1 MTPGSHRFPLTRGDQ
16 NRALVTEGGLSRE
29 ALNLANYP

>member
-16 NRALVTEGGLSRE
+16 NRALVREWGLSWK